1 VTDAIYRKLA
11 KKLDALPQGFPSTP
25 EGIELRILERIFSPE
40 DARWA
45 VKLKPYP
52 ETAARMARRLKLPED
67 ELRERLEGM
76 AERGQIAAFKYRG
89 KRCYALMPFVVGIY
103 EMQLPR
109 IDRELAELM
118 EAYAPHLARALGGPA
133 PGLARVVPVNRT
145 VDTRASVLATD
156 DLRRMLERARS
167 FRVADCI
174 CRKEQEVLGN
184 PCSHTMETCLA
195 FSSEE
200 GAFDEGAALGRVIS
214 RGEVMELLEA
224 CEREGLIHC
233 TYNFERGQM
242 FVCNCCSCCCGFI
255 RLLTEH
261 ETPNGLVRS
270 NWVASIDEAGCAACG
285 VCADQRCPVEAIE
298 PGEDAY
304 RVLPGRCIGC
314 GVCVI
319 TCPTGAITLSARPE
333 AERTTPPKDIVEWSA
348 DRIWHRNPVRGAV
361 LKGWLAWERA
371 RRG

>member
-1 VTDAIYRKLA
+1 MTDAVYRKLA
-11 KKLDALPQGFPSTP
+11 KRLNSLPQGFPPTP
-25 EGIELRILERIFSPE
+25 DGIELRILERIFSPE
-40 DARWA
+40 DAAWA
-45 VKLKPYP
+45 LRIKPFP
-52 ETAARMARRLKLPED
+52 ETAGRIARRLKLSEA
-67 ELRERLEGM
+67 EIRERLEDM
-76 AERGQIAAFKYRG
+76 AERGQIAAFKFRG

-109 IDRELAELM
+109 VDRELAELV
-118 EAYAPHLARALGGPA
+118 EAYAPYLARTLGGPA
-133 PGLARVVPVNRT
+133 PGLARVVPVNRS

-156 DLRRMLERARS
+156 DLRRMLEGARS

-195 FSSEE
+195 FSPEE
-200 GAFDEGAALGRVIS
+200 EAFDDGPLGRVIS
-214 RGEVMELLEA
+214 REEAMELLEA

-233 TYNFERGQM
+233 TYNFERSQM

-270 NWVASIDEAGCAACG
+270 NWVAAIDEESCIACG
-285 VCADQRCPVEAIE
+285 VCADERCPVEAIE
-298 PGEDAY
+298 PGEQAY
-304 RVLPGRCIGC
+304 RVLAERCIGC

-319 TCPTGAITLSARPE
+319 TCPGEAITLGARPE
-333 AERTTPPKDIVEWSA
+333 AERTVPPRDIVEWSV
-348 DRIWHRNPVRGAV
+348 DRIWHRNPIKGAV

-371 RRG
+371 RRS